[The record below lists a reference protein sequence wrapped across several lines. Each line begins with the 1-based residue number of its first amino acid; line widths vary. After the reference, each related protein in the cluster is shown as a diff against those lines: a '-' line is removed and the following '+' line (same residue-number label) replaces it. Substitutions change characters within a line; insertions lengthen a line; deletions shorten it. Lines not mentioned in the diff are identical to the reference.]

1 MTRRLFYLVAALTLA
16 CAGCGDAG
24 GKLYPVSGKVTYKGG
39 PAIGAFVFLL
49 RKGVDP
55 LDEQSI
61 MGVVQEDGS
70 FTVVCDVKGQGAP
83 LGKYGVLIKWP
94 QNAGPKK
101 GLSHKNPD
109 RLKGRYADP
118 KHPPWSVEIRAE
130 PNELPIFELT
140 D

>member
-1 MTRRLFYLVAALTLA
+1 VTWQLLAPAVLVLA
-16 CAGCGDAG
+16 CAGCSDAG
-24 GKLYPVSGKVTYKGG
+24 GKLYSVSGKVTYKGE
-39 PAIGAFVFLL
+39 PATGAFVFLI

-83 LGKYGVLIKWP
+83 RGKYDVLIKWP

-101 GLSHKNPD
+101 GLAHKNPD

-118 KHPPWSVEIRAE
+118 KRPRWSVEIRAE
-130 PNELPIFELT
+130 PNELPEFELA